1 MNGAQAAGTFTTGR
15 DNLNQGGTI
24 DISFLI
30 DHKLA
35 TDVETLLIV
44 RLWYLG
50 ASKERF
56 NRNTPLPNQK
66 NESLDSD

>member
-44 RLWYLG
+44 RL
-50 ASKERF
+50 
-56 NRNTPLPNQK
+56 
-66 NESLDSD
+66 